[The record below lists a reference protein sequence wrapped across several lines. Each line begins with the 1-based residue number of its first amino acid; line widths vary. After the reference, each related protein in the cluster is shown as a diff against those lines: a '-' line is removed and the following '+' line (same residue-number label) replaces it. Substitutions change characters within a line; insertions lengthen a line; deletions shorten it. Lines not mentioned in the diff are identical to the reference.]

1 MKTFKESIG
10 LSLKDRNG
18 EIKMNRATIEFDGT
32 NYILCATTTEDD
44 RMTLLSNEL
53 VNNPKHFGEYII
65 NSSQV
70 QGENGHYDF
79 SESVLLRTR
88 VEHTQYGSK
97 YQWAIRS
104 FKKVTHSND
113 EEGYLFYIAAIDK
126 KWRIKGLGNKAT
138 EFEYRHNTYSILQ
151 NEENEILIKTAKDN
165 PYKDM
170 VVSLLSLFQG
180 TAMEIRCK
188 EECKEG
194 KKTTS
199 YLPVQYRFSEQSRF
213 THELNYIEHAPFKDF
228 LQLSLNTAANYSD
241 RTKRDYIVKAIERYI
256 GSKYVDNQT
265 KFIYLVSILEVL
277 AEKVEKIKIMEQ
289 VVENGGKD
297 RTYLIVCESLSR
309 KNIDISKLNDTIK
322 EGVGLNNFIALRNEI
337 LHKLPSEKITDYLNY
352 KYPMY
357 YLEFTVCISI
367 LHHLGFDDVHFRE
380 GFELSIYKE

>member
-1 MKTFKESIG
+1 MRTFKESID

-18 EIKMNRATIEFDGT
+18 EIEMNQATIEFDGT

-70 QGENGHYDF
+70 QVGNGHYDF
-79 SESVLLRTR
+79 SESVLLHTR
-88 VEHTQYGSK
+88 VEHTQYGAK

-104 FKKVTHSND
+104 FKKVTQSND

-126 KWRIKGLGNKAT
+126 KWRIKGLGDTTA
-138 EFEYRHNTYSILQ
+138 EFEYRHNTYSISQ
-151 NEENEILIKTAKDN
+151 NEENEILIKTSKDN

-213 THELNYIEHAPFKDF
+213 THELSYIEHAPFKDF
-228 LQLSLNTAANYSD
+228 VQLSLNTAANYTD
-241 RTKRDYIVKAIERYI
+241 RTKRDYIVKAIKRYI

-265 KFIYLVSILEVL
+265 KFIYLVSILEVI
-277 AEKVEKIKIMEQ
+277 AENVEKIKTTEK
-289 VVENGGKD
+289 VVGKD
-297 RTYLIVCESLSR
+297 GKERNCPRAAYDIVGESLTN
-309 KNIDISKLNDTIK
+309 KNIDLSKLNDTI
-322 EGVGLNNFIALRNEI
+322 EESIGLKDFVDLRNEI
-337 LHKLPSEKITDYLNY
+337 LHRLPSEKITD
-352 KYPMY
+352 
-357 YLEFTVCISI
+357 
-367 LHHLGFDDVHFRE
+367 
-380 GFELSIYKE
+380 